1 MQTANSSSVV
11 DLENV
16 GVQYEG
22 GVQALEKISLQVY
35 QRDIVGIIGPN
46 GAGKSTLLSV
56 VLGLVK
62 PTTGEARLFGKP
74 ISSDGLR
81 RVGYVP
87 QKAQPRDINFPSTV
101 YETVLM
107 GRVPKAGLF
116 HRLGKQDHQKVKE
129 VLEQLELFDL
139 KDRRIGLLSGGQS
152 QRVFLAK
159 ALVSDPELLLLDEPT
174 SGVDAHSRKDA
185 TGRDPLEV
193 VSQTATQQDN
203 DATELHEP
211 EEVDDIVLP
220 AVHEPAKV
228 EEPKAN
234 SRSIFQQD
242 TFLLRG
248 HLRIY
253 KQFHTRQDV

>member
-1 MQTANSSSVV
+1 
-11 DLENV
+11 
-16 GVQYEG
+16 
-22 GVQALEKISLQVY
+22 SLQVY

-116 HRLGKQDHQKVKE
+116 HRLGKQDHQKLKE

-139 KDRRIGLLSGGQS
+139 KDRRIGLRSEER
-152 QRVFLAK
+152 RVGK
-159 ALVSDPELLLLDEPT
+159 EC
-174 SGVDAHSRKDA
+174 
-185 TGRDPLEV
+185 
-193 VSQTATQQDN
+193 
-203 DATELHEP
+203 
-211 EEVDDIVLP
+211 
-220 AVHEPAKV
+220 
-228 EEPKAN
+228 
-234 SRSIFQQD
+234 RSWWWPY
-242 TFLLRG
+242 
-248 HLRIY
+248 H
-253 KQFHTRQDV
+253 

>member
-1 MQTANSSSVV
+1 MQTANSSSIV
-11 DLENV
+11 DLEKV

-22 GVQALEKISLQVY
+22 GVQALENISLQVY

-174 SGVDAHSRKDA
+174 SGVDAHSRKEFYDVL
-185 TGRDPLEV
+185 GRLNQESGVTLILSSHDIGIVTTLAKRV
-193 VSQTATQQDN
+193 VCINRTLFFCGDTSEFTSSSI
-203 DATELHEP
+203 L
-211 EEVDDIVLP
+211 
-220 AVHEPAKV
+220 AKTYDYPIEMV
-228 EEPKAN
+228 RHHDHA
-234 SRSIFQQD
+234 
-242 TFLLRG
+242 
-248 HLRIY
+248 
-253 KQFHTRQDV
+253 

>member
-1 MQTANSSSVV
+1 MQTASSSVA
-11 DLENV
+11 DLKQV

-22 GVQALEKISLQVY
+22 GVQALEDISLQIY

-56 VLGLVK
+56 ILGLVK
-62 PTTGEARLFGKP
+62 PTTGDVRLFSKP

-87 QKAQPRDINFPSTV
+87 QKAQAKDINFPSTV

-116 HRLGKQDHQKVKE
+116 HRLGKHDHQKVE
-129 VLEQLELFDL
+129 EALEKLELYDL

-159 ALVSDPELLLLDEPT
+159 ALVSDPELLILDEPT
-174 SGVDAHSRKDA
+174 SGVDAHSRKEFYDTLGQLNQESGVTLILSSHDIGIVTSLA
-185 TGRDPLEV
+185 KRV
-193 VSQTATQQDN
+193 VCLNRTLFFCGDTSEFTNSST
-203 DATELHEP
+203 L
-211 EEVDDIVLP
+211 
-220 AVHEPAKV
+220 AKAYDYPIDLV
-228 EEPKAN
+228 RHHDHA
-234 SRSIFQQD
+234 
-242 TFLLRG
+242 
-248 HLRIY
+248 
-253 KQFHTRQDV
+253 

>member
-1 MQTANSSSVV
+1 MQTASSSVA
-11 DLENV
+11 DLKQV

-22 GVQALEKISLQVY
+22 GVQALEDISLQIY

-56 VLGLVK
+56 ILGLVK
-62 PTTGEARLFGKP
+62 PTTGDVRLFSKP

-87 QKAQPRDINFPSTV
+87 QKAQAKDINFPSTV

-116 HRLGKQDHQKVKE
+116 HRLGKHDHQKVE
-129 VLEQLELFDL
+129 EALEKLELYDL

-159 ALVSDPELLLLDEPT
+159 ALVSDPELLILDEPT
-174 SGVDAHSRKDA
+174 NGVDAHSRKEFYDTLGQLNQESGVTLILSSHDIGIVTSLA
-185 TGRDPLEV
+185 KRV
-193 VSQTATQQDN
+193 VCLNRTLFFCGDTSEFTNSST
-203 DATELHEP
+203 L
-211 EEVDDIVLP
+211 
-220 AVHEPAKV
+220 AKAYDYPIDLV
-228 EEPKAN
+228 RHHDHA
-234 SRSIFQQD
+234 
-242 TFLLRG
+242 
-248 HLRIY
+248 
-253 KQFHTRQDV
+253 

>member
-1 MQTANSSSVV
+1 MQTASSSVA
-11 DLENV
+11 DLKQV

-22 GVQALEKISLQVY
+22 GVQALEDISLQIY

-56 VLGLVK
+56 ILGLVK
-62 PTTGEARLFGKP
+62 PTTGDVRLFSKP

-87 QKAQPRDINFPSTV
+87 QKAQAKDINFPSTV

-116 HRLGKQDHQKVKE
+116 HRLGKQDHQKVE
-129 VLEQLELFDL
+129 EALEKLELYDL

-159 ALVSDPELLLLDEPT
+159 ALVSDPELLILDEPT
-174 SGVDAHSRKDA
+174 NGVDAHSRKEFYDTLGQLNQESGVTLILSSHDIGIVTSLA
-185 TGRDPLEV
+185 KRV
-193 VSQTATQQDN
+193 VCLNRTLFFCGDTSEFTNSST
-203 DATELHEP
+203 L
-211 EEVDDIVLP
+211 
-220 AVHEPAKV
+220 AKAYDYPIDLV
-228 EEPKAN
+228 RHHDHA
-234 SRSIFQQD
+234 
-242 TFLLRG
+242 
-248 HLRIY
+248 
-253 KQFHTRQDV
+253 